1 MIASFDARD
10 RDRSEFRLARLG
22 WGIGPGGRRMW
33 NLALL
38 AILGLLVT
46 IAVLQYRWIKQ
57 INDDTE
63 DRARNSMETAMT
75 QWNREFY
82 RGLYSICGGLLADP
96 DAASLEGWTEY
107 LQRYSTWRHEEYHY
121 NPANALRPGA
131 SLISDVYIWETAS
144 GAAPELFLLDP
155 VHHRIGP
162 AARPAQLEP
171 LLARLRDRSQTYDA
185 ALHAWQLPGQEISR
199 PPTNPTAASAA
210 QQDPQY
216 TGWQID
222 QTLLALVHPLVHHAR
237 PMAHSNLPTPEQGP
251 VDWMVIVLNRE
262 TIQGAILPQ
271 LAKRNFSSRR
281 TLDYRVAIV
290 APGTK
295 RSVIYTSEPGF
306 PQEDTHGATMR
317 IFGHPGHPTETNGPP
332 PQSSDA
338 WSTGDDSAHLSGPGW
353 QWFPVI
359 QYGSGT
365 APWMLVVQR
374 RSGSIDAA
382 VNRVWRTNMV
392 TALAVLLL
400 LAGSVGLLVVAT
412 RRAQY
417 LAHLQMNF
425 VTSVSHELR
434 TPLTVMISAAE
445 NIADGVVEK
454 PLEVREHGRIIVG
467 HGRALS
473 DLVNRILLFA
483 AGNSGNGAG
492 HRQPVDVGDAVN
504 GLLFNLAEPIQSAG
518 IHVERNISP
527 NLPCVLADPDV
538 LCQCLQNLV
547 VNAIKYRGHSKWITI
562 SAEVGESTPSVP
574 EVRISVQD
582 RGIGIHESELKSIFE
597 PFYRSPDVVAR
608 HIQGT
613 GLGLPMV
620 KRSVLEMGGRLMVTS
635 TLGSGS
641 TFTIILPVAPPQAH
655 QTPVPA
661 AKDTGVPVV

>member
-1 MIASFDARD
+1 MIASLDAGD
-10 RDRSEFRLARLG
+10 RDRTEFRLARLG
-22 WGIGPGGRRMW
+22 WGIGPGGTRLW
-33 NLALL
+33 NVVLL

-57 INDDTE
+57 IHDDME
-63 DRARNSMETAMT
+63 DRARISMEIAMT

-96 DAASLEGWTEY
+96 DAASKEGWTDY
-107 LQRYSTWRHEEYHY
+107 LQRYSAWRHEEYHY
-121 NPANALRPGA
+121 NPGNALRPGA
-131 SLISDVYIWETAS
+131 SLISKVYIWETAS
-144 GAAPELFLLDP
+144 GAAPALFLLDP
-155 VHHRIGP
+155 VNNRIEP
-162 AARPAQLEP
+162 AAVPAQLEP

-185 ALHAWQLPGQEISR
+185 ALHAWEPPGQEVSK
-199 PPTNPTAASAA
+199 PATNQPTTSAA

-216 TGWQID
+216 TGWQVD
-222 QTLLALVHPLVHHAR
+222 QNLPALVHPLVHHAR
-237 PMAHSNLPTPEQGP
+237 PMSHSNVPSPEPGS
-251 VDWMVIVLNRE
+251 VDWMVIVLNPE

-271 LAKRNFSSRR
+271 LAKRNFSGRR
-281 TLDYRVAIV
+281 ALDYRVAIV
-290 APGTK
+290 APGTTP
-295 RSVIYTSEPGF
+295 SVIYTSDPGF

-317 IFGHPGHPTETNGPP
+317 IFGRPGHPTETNGPLA
-332 PQSSDA
+332 QSSDA
-338 WSTGDDSAHLSGPGW
+338 WSTRDDSSHLSGPGW
-353 QWFPVI
+353 QWFPVL

-382 VNRVWRTNMV
+382 VNRVWRINML

-417 LAHLQMNF
+417 LAQLQMNF
-425 VTSVSHELR
+425 VTGVSHELR
-434 TPLTVMISAAE
+434 TPLTVIMSAAE

-483 AGNSGNGAG
+483 AGNSGNAAG
-492 HRQPVDVGDAVN
+492 PRQSVDVGDTVN
-504 GLLFNLAEPIQSAG
+504 EVLFNLAEPIRSAA
-518 IHVERNISP
+518 ICVERNISP
-527 NLPCVLADPDV
+527 TLPCVLADPV
-538 LCQCLQNLV
+538 LLCQSLQNLV

-562 SAEVGESTPSVP
+562 SAEVGESTHSVR
-574 EVRISVQD
+574 EVQISVQD

-597 PFYRSPDVVAR
+597 PFYRSPDVIAR
-608 HIQGT
+608 YIQGT
-613 GLGLPMV
+613 GLGLSVV
-620 KRSVLEMGGRLMVTS
+620 KRSVLEMGGRLMVAS
-635 TLGSGS
+635 TFGSGS
-641 TFTIILPVAPPQAH
+641 TFTIILPVAPPQAD

-661 AKDTGVPVV
+661 SNDTGVPVV